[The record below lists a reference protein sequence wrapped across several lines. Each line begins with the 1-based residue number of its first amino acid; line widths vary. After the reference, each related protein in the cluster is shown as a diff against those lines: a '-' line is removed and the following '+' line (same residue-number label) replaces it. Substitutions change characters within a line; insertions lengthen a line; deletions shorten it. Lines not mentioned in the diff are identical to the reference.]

1 MENNEAVNEESTI
14 PSAGSVATVS
24 PLPPETRLP
33 KTKELSMK
41 APAAHTTACVEEL
54 LLLDPP

>member
-1 MENNEAVNEESTI
+1 MKNNEVVNEESTI
-14 PSAGSVATVS
+14 PSATVS

-33 KTKELSMK
+33 KTKEMSMK
-41 APAAHTTACVEEL
+41 APAPHTNACVEEL